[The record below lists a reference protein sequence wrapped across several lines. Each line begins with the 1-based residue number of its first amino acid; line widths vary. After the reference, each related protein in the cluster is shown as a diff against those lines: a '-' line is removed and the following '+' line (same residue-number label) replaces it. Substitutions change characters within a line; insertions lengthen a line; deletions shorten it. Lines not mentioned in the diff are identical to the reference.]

1 MTIGY
6 YKQIIL
12 NYLKINK
19 LSVTFLIVSFK

>member
-12 NYLKINK
+12 IHLKINK
-19 LSVTFLIVSFK
+19 LSVKFLIVSFK